1 MGHASA
7 GNPWRCSQKGRKQ
20 GEHCHWEAV
29 DDPLVSVTDLL
40 LHLVAKQLEK
50 KASVVIEG
58 EQLDV
63 LIDSRPPKQ
72 KDKDEG
78 KKEKE
83 TFAADVKFEQ

>member
-1 MGHASA
+1 M
-7 GNPWRCSQKGRKQ
+7 NIVI
-20 GEHCHWEAV
+20 GEAA

-50 KASVVIEG
+50 KVFVVVEG

-63 LIDSRPPKQ
+63 LIDSLPLKQ
-72 KDKDEG
+72 NDKEED
-78 KKEKE
+78 KKEEE